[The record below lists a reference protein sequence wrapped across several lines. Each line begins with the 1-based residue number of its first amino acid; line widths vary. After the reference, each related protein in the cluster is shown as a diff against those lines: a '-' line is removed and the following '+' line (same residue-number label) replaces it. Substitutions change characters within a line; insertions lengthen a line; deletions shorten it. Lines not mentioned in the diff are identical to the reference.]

1 MQDKVSRIAVDGLR
15 SSDPTVLSVMIQDII
30 NKPIDKLSQ
39 RTLCDLIALS
49 ETEGLPRS
57 LERELSRFRDK
68 MAREYNDIPVGT
80 NLSEH
85 LGRLAELPAE
95 QIPASWREA
104 VLARIHAGDID
115 ERSRG
120 LLAELAGRFERTPPE
135 AITVASA
142 PTVHVQRSRGP
153 ERPRSGTSLSRNTA
167 TPARGSRSR
176 SGGSRSGA
184 SRSGA
189 SRPARDPQR
198 TEWIREDVLN
208 RLSGYGSKGLKQA
221 ILVAGAK
228 HRAPWEDLSD
238 EEIVSVLRALL
249 REDRVR
255 FSAGRWSIR
264 GRGW

>member
-30 NKPIDKLSQ
+30 NKPIDQLSQ

-104 VLARIHAGDID
+104 VLARIHAADID

-120 LLAELAGRFERTPPE
+120 LLAELAGRFERVPPE

-142 PTVHVQRSRGP
+142 PTVHVQRGRGP

-176 SGGSRSGA
+176 SGGSRPA
-184 SRSGA
+184 RTPA
-189 SRPARDPQR
+189 PARDPQR
-198 TEWIREDVLN
+198 AQWVREDVLN

-228 HRAPWEDLSD
+228 HRSPWKDLGD
-238 EEIVSVLRALL
+238 EEIVSALRALL

>member
-1 MQDKVSRIAVDGLR
+1 MQDKVSRIAVSGLR

-68 MAREYNDIPVGT
+68 MVREYNDIPVGT

-120 LLAELAGRFERTPPE
+120 LLAELAGRFEQTPPE
-135 AITVASA
+135 VITIASA

-176 SGGSRSGA
+176 SGA
-184 SRSGA
+184 SRPA
-189 SRPARDPQR
+189 RTPVPARDPQR
-198 TEWIREDVLN
+198 AQWIREDVLN

-228 HRAPWEDLSD
+228 HRAPWKDLSD

-255 FSAGRWSIR
+255 FSAGRWSRR